1 MRRYIFLI
9 GVATGY
15 VLGARGGRAHY
26 EKIKAMAC
34 KLADSQVAHSA
45 MDTAGATGG
54 KLLNTAMDKAPDWMP
69 GSHHSGDVHEM
80 YRNGRESSTMRP

>member
-1 MRRYIFLI
+1 MRRYIFLF

-26 EKIKAMAC
+26 EKIKMMAC
-34 KLADSQVAHSA
+34 KLRDSQAAHTA

-69 GSHHSGDVHEM
+69 GSHSSGESHEM